1 VREEP
6 GVLLSELTTLRLGG
20 PVGRIV
26 VTESERET
34 VELVRDLD
42 AMGEPVLILGD
53 GSNLVIS
60 DDGFDGTAVQLEI
73 CALERSR
80 TRVPTLEVDAGAT
93 WDDVVALTV
102 REGYAGLEA
111 LSGIPG
117 RVGAAPIQN
126 VGAYGQEVAQT
137 LAWVR
142 AMDRTTGEVVRMS
155 RSDCGFAY
163 RDSLFKR
170 TSRYVVLRVAFDLE
184 DSRLGAPVQYAE
196 LAGRLGVEVGTRLP
210 AKETRE
216 AVLDLRRAKGMVL
229 DPIDHDTWSAGSFF
243 TNPVLDPD
251 QVPDG
256 APKWPA
262 PDGRVKTS
270 AAWLIERAGFGK
282 GYGDGPAQVS
292 GKHTLALTNRGTAST
307 ADLLRL
313 AREIRDGV
321 HERFG
326 IELVNEP
333 VLVGVSL

>member
-1 VREEP
+1 VREEA

-20 PVGRIV
+20 PARRIV

-42 AMGEPVLILGD
+42 ARREPVLILGD

-73 CALERSR
+73 CDLERSR

-196 LAGRLGVEVGTRLP
+196 LAGRLGVEVGTRVP
-210 AKETRE
+210 AEEVRE